1 MKLTFITLAIT
12 CMIGTVHISA
22 QGIHKSVTVG
32 QGTPL
37 SAQISADE
45 RFKISSLEIKSDNDK
60 TFTSDDEKYLT
71 DWLGNDSCIVEELSM
86 PWMDM
91 ALTGN
96 QLATKSVKKITY
108 DFMSVMNGQSFNGC
122 PNLEEVIF
130 NGAIGHIDGYVFN
143 DCPKLKRIVFN
154 GPVFDTGGE
163 QFVRNCPELETIE
176 FNGIFYYNGLGAA
189 VDCPKFKG
197 YDVRGIVVRSVTD
210 AVKTTPGEE
219 YKQFGHLVPQVEQSL
234 FWIDRVAF
242 CNSDWHQQIAIR
254 QTNNAKSIARAIGR
268 NDIANKLDSVYY
280 MRLKNR
286 KSSYLELLKSSK
298 QYSMD
303 FKYAPASDSLLT
315 RTREYF
321 NLDSVAGNG
330 DDVSKIK
337 NLLYWVHDLVRHDGS
352 SSWPECKFNL
362 PDLYE
367 VAKKE
372 DRGYNC
378 RFLAMMLTEALLAE
392 GIPARYLTCQSA
404 AYNLD
409 NDCHVITV
417 AWSDSLGKWVWVD
430 PSFAAFVTDENGLML
445 HPGEVRERLID
456 GRPLVLNE
464 DANWNHKEQQTKEG
478 YLENYMA
485 KNLYIMSANTI
496 NQSEPEGQSDHRQGN
511 SITLVPE
518 GFSYNGF
525 STTTDPDYFWQ
536 SPR

>member
-337 NLLYWVHDLVRHDGS
+337 NLLYWIHDLVRHDGS

-372 DRGYNC
+372 DRVSDMPVG
-378 RFLAMMLTEALLAE
+378 RV
-392 GIPARYLTCQSA
+392 QS
-404 AYNLD
+404 
-409 NDCHVITV
+409 
-417 AWSDSLGKWVWVD
+417 
-430 PSFAAFVTDENGLML
+430 
-445 HPGEVRERLID
+445 
-456 GRPLVLNE
+456 
-464 DANWNHKEQQTKEG
+464 
-478 YLENYMA
+478 
-485 KNLYIMSANTI
+485 
-496 NQSEPEGQSDHRQGN
+496 
-511 SITLVPE
+511 
-518 GFSYNGF
+518 
-525 STTTDPDYFWQ
+525 
-536 SPR
+536 